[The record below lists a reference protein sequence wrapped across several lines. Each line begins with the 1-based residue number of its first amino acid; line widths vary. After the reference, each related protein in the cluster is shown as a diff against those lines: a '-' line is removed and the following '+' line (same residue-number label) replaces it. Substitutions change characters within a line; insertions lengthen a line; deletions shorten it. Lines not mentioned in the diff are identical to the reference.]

1 MSGVTIT
8 LVNPDR
14 GLLARSPDEWRPSPG
29 GGGRFVLSV
38 PAAARSTVHLACQIL
53 VDAMDADLA
62 WADWSDGQ
70 SVWVPNPDREV
81 S

>member
-1 MSGVTIT
+1 
-8 LVNPDR
+8 
-14 GLLARSPDEWRPSPG
+14 
-29 GGGRFVLSV
+29 VLSV